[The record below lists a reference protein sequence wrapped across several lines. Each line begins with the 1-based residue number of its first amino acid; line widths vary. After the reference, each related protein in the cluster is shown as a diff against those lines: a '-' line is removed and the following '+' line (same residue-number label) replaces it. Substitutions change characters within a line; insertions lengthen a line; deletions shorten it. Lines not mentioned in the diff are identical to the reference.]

1 MMWPVL
7 TKVRYELLGGILRQ
21 RSMWG
26 QLAISLV
33 ANWLVGPAVMVG
45 PPLNCPLL
53 SSCHDTIT
61 ILCHKCSD
69 MHPQIAPAVV
79 PR

>member
-21 RSMWG
+21 RGMWG

-33 ANWLVGPAVMVG
+33 ANWLIGPAVMVG
-45 PPLNCPLL
+45 PLLKRPLL
-53 SSCHDTIT
+53 PCCHETLLHHT
-61 ILCHKCSD
+61 L
-69 MHPQIAPAVV
+69 P
-79 PR
+79 

>member
-21 RSMWG
+21 RGMWG

-33 ANWLVGPAVMVG
+33 ANWLIGPAVMVG
-45 PPLNCPLL
+45 PLL
-53 SSCHDTIT
+53 ETPTS
-61 ILCHKCSD
+61 
-69 MHPQIAPAVV
+69 AVLS
-79 PR
+79 

>member
-7 TKVRYELLGGILRQ
+7 TKVRYELLGSILRQ

-33 ANWLVGPAVMVG
+33 ANWLIGPAVMVG
-45 PPLNCPLL
+45 ALQDCLL
-53 SSCHDTIT
+53 QSSFHETL
-61 ILCHKCSD
+61 LCHTL
-69 MHPQIAPAVV
+69 P
-79 PR
+79 

>member
-21 RSMWG
+21 RGMWG

-33 ANWLVGPAVMVG
+33 ANWLIGPAVMVG
-45 PPLNCPLL
+45 PLL
-53 SSCHDTIT
+53 ETPFLPCCHET
-61 ILCHKCSD
+61 LL
-69 MHPQIAPAVV
+69 HPMLS
-79 PR
+79 

>member
-21 RSMWG
+21 RGMWG

-33 ANWLVGPAVMVG
+33 ANWLIGPAVMVG
-45 PPLNCPLL
+45 LLLERPLL
-53 SSCHDTIT
+53 SSCHETLLHHT
-61 ILCHKCSD
+61 L
-69 MHPQIAPAVV
+69 P
-79 PR
+79 

>member
-33 ANWLVGPAVMVG
+33 ANWVIGPAVMVG
-45 PPLNCPLL
+45 PLL
-53 SSCHDTIT
+53 ETPT
-61 ILCHKCSD
+61 
-69 MHPQIAPAVV
+69 PAML
-79 PR
+79 P

>member
-1 MMWPVL
+1 MMWPML

-33 ANWLVGPAVMVG
+33 ANWVIGPAVMVG
-45 PPLNCPLL
+45 PLL
-53 SSCHDTIT
+53 ETPT
-61 ILCHKCSD
+61 
-69 MHPQIAPAVV
+69 PAML
-79 PR
+79 P

>member
-21 RSMWG
+21 RGMWG

-33 ANWLVGPAVMVG
+33 ANWLIGPAVMVG
-45 PPLNCPLL
+45 PLL
-53 SSCHDTIT
+53 KHALLPSCHETLPHHT
-61 ILCHKCSD
+61 LL
-69 MHPQIAPAVV
+69 
-79 PR
+79 